1 VRIIAIFFRPLLQLL
16 IFLIVLLGVAGKSAN
31 AQNHFRV
38 ESPPGVAKQGE
49 VCPVRASG
57 PTSFKSI
64 YAEFQG
70 LRFPMAFGEQ
80 KGTYEGLI
88 GIDINTQPAT
98 YPIKI
103 VATDGGNS
111 VYLNPLSLKVEK
123 VTFGVQKLSL
133 PSSMVDLDAKTLER
147 VNREARRLK
156 ALFQT
161 FRDERL
167 WRETFI
173 RPVEGKIS
181 GAFGLNRMINGKL
194 RGQHTGVDLR
204 AEEGTSVLACNNGM
218 VVLVD
223 HLFFSGKSI
232 LLDHGWGLH
241 SMYFHLSETLVQ
253 EGDRVNRGALLGRV
267 GSTGRSTGPHLHWGI
282 RMNGA
287 RVDPFSL
294 PGVIKTAE
302 SGADIG
308 PRKRGASIGCQGDGS
323 LGH

>member
-1 VRIIAIFFRPLLQLL
+1 VHFAAISFRSVLQ
-16 IFLIVLLGVAGKSAN
+16 FLILLTVLLGVTGKSTH
-31 AQNHFRV
+31 AQNYFRV
-38 ESPPGVAKQGE
+38 ESLPGVAKQGE
-49 VCPVRASG
+49 VCPIIASG
-57 PTSFKSI
+57 PASLQSA
-64 YAEFQG
+64 YVEFQG
-70 LRFPMAFGEQ
+70 VRVPMAFGEQ

-88 GIDINTQPAT
+88 GIDMNTQPAP

-103 VATDGGNS
+103 VATDGGKS
-111 VYLNPLSLKVEK
+111 VYLTPRSLKVEK
-123 VTFGVQKLSL
+123 VDFGVQKLSL

-147 VNREARRLK
+147 VNREATRLK

-161 FRDERL
+161 FWDERL

-173 RPVEGKIS
+173 RPVEGEIS
-181 GAFGLNRMINGKL
+181 GAFGLSRIINGK
-194 RGQHTGVDLR
+194 RREKHTGVDLR

-223 HLFFSGKSI
+223 HLFFSGKSVI
-232 LLDHGWGLH
+232 LDHGWGLH
-241 SMYFHLSETLVQ
+241 SMYFHLSETLVK
-253 EGDRVNRGALLGRV
+253 EGDRVNKGALLGRV

-302 SGADIG
+302 SGSDIG
-308 PRKRGASIGCQGDGS
+308 PRKRGASIGN
-323 LGH
+323 